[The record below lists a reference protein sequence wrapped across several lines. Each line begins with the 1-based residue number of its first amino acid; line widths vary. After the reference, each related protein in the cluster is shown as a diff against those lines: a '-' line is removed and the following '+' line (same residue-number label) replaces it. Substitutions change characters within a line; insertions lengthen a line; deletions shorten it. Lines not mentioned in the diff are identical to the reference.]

1 MLNRRKRP
9 CPFGDSFSRRRR
21 RRWSSQAAACSS
33 TRLGGRTPALPER
46 GDGRRPSGENHRHS
60 CACDHPRGDRHV
72 GSMKTEPDNFGDRS
86 RYSSVSASRA
96 WTNGDRHRGAQ
107 HQRQR
112 QSSGREDDPARKRE
126 AGRNGRPVFVAFA
139 SVALECPD
147 RAADQLEKAST
158 SAICGTLLGG
168 HVTGDELSNP
178 KFDPCWKKGGGAG
191 LPGFCAQ
198 AGHSGNEPAAGR
210 QLRGWPMSSA
220 TRLRPRSCCG
230 I

>member
-1 MLNRRKRP
+1 MESGKEAMPLRRQFLKEAGGSGLHRLQP
-9 CPFGDSFSRRRR
+9 ARA
-21 RRWSSQAAACSS
+21 Q
-33 TRLGGRTPALPER
+33 RLGGRTPALPER

-60 CACDHPRGDRHV
+60 CACDHPRGDRPV

-86 RYSSVSASRA
+86 RYSSVSASPA

-112 QSSGREDDPARKRE
+112 QSSGREDDPARIRE
-126 AGRNGRPVFVAFA
+126 AGRTGRPVFVAFA

-147 RAADQLEKAST
+147 RAAAQLEKAST

-178 KFDPCWKKGGGAG
+178 KFDPCWKKGEELGCPVFVHRRGIPGMNQRLAGNCGAG
-191 LPGFCAQ
+191 QCHRQ
-198 AGHSGNEPAAGR
+198 PA
-210 QLRGWPMSSA
+210 
-220 TRLRPRSCCG
+220 
-230 I
+230 